1 MSQKSLVLFGA
12 TIAIGLAPCLWS
24 QETAPVKP
32 RHGGKRMTV
41 DTTVSDQSTAVMDRV
56 IVELVAW
63 RTRAAEQI
71 LASAA
76 SKYAGTSA
84 YETGLGLL
92 EFNQRKAA
100 KAVDMLTSAGALDVK
115 DPAPAYYLGVV
126 LKTQSKHEAADDMWR
141 TARDRAKSNVAANP
155 KDRRSQYYLG
165 AARVRL
171 KDSSGARQALDK
183 AATQG
188 FDPRLVNLQVGL
200 SHILD
205 KNWNAAK
212 SAFDA
217 TIEADDRFAPAFFYR
232 GIVWSKLGNNEKMA
246 QDLEQFLLLAPG
258 SPDAET
264 ANVLLSGYQG

>member
-1 MSQKSLVLFGA
+1 MSQKSLVLVGA
-12 TIAIGLAPCLWS
+12 TIVIGLASSLWS
-24 QETAPVKP
+24 QESAPVKP

-41 DTTVSDQSTAVMDRV
+41 DTTVSDQSIAVMDRV
-56 IVELVAW
+56 IIELVAW

-76 SKYAGTSA
+76 TKYAGTSA

-92 EFNQRKAA
+92 EFNKRKGTE
-100 KAVDMLTSAGALDVK
+100 AVNLLTSAEALGLK

-126 LKTQSKHEAADDMWR
+126 LKTQSKHKAADDAWR
-141 TARDRAKSNVAANP
+141 TARDRAKANVAANP
-155 KDRRSQYYLG
+155 KDGRSQYYLG

-171 KDSSGARQALDK
+171 KDSNGARRALDV
-183 AATQG
+183 AATEG
-188 FDPRLVNLQVGL
+188 FDPRMVNLQLGL

-205 KNWNAAK
+205 KNWNGAKAAL
-212 SAFDA
+212 DA
-217 TIEADDRFAPAFFYR
+217 IIEADDRFAPAFFYR
-232 GIVWSKLGNNEKMA
+232 GIVWSKLGNNEKMT